1 MGRTWTHQTDLRVK
15 LCSFGLAYMLKET
28 AARGKLIQIFI
39 ISFHF
44 PDKCVYDRLWE
55 MAAIIV
61 IDECQCWEADVS
73 SSHQYVYNI
82 VILVYTYIPSTIICL
97 FF

>member
-28 AARGKLIQIFI
+28 AARGKQIQIFI

-44 PDKCVYDRLWE
+44 HDKCVYDRLWE
-55 MAAIIV
+55 MAAMIV
-61 IDECQCWEADVS
+61 IDADVS